1 MKFMDKFRC
10 IRAFSL
16 VEVVIAIFLLSGAAL
31 SVLSLTQ
38 TGFVA
43 QRRNQEI
50 ARGNLVIQA
59 VVAEMRLWATDIKN
73 FQGNWAPYNRTF
85 SPTGFPDY
93 QVRARSLSTGRPID
107 SPCAELETQWEP
119 TDGGKRTM
127 PNAIVPVEI
136 TVFWSSDPKDSV
148 SVITYVGEPRRDISN
163 IQFQVSGPS
172 PLSVP
177 QNGTSEYTVT
187 ARDPSGATYD
197 NLMFQ
202 WIPDARYLSATENAS
217 RDGRYFEVVR
227 DQIVTLPDVPPPLP
241 PAVSPITCYAR
252 YGGEYLN
259 ANVGGLEL
267 P

>member
-1 MKFMDKFRC
+1 MESPEKS
-10 IRAFSL
+10 RAFSL
-16 VEVVIAIFLLSGAAL
+16 VEVVIALFLLSGAAL

-59 VVAEMRLWATDIKN
+59 VVADMRLWAQDINN
-73 FQGNWAPYNRTF
+73 FQSAWTPYNRTF
-85 SPTGFPDY
+85 TPAGFPEY
-93 QVRARSLSTGRPID
+93 QVRARSLHTGRPLD

-119 TDGGKRTM
+119 TTRGKRTM

-136 TVFWSSDPKDSV
+136 TVFWSNDPRDSV
-148 SVITYVGEPRRDISN
+148 SVLTYVGEPRRD
-163 IQFQVSGPS
+163 VSSITYEVTGPA
-172 PLSVP
+172 PLSVS
-177 QNGTSEYTVT
+177 QDATSEYTIR
-187 ARDPSGATYD
+187 ARDSSGAYFD

-202 WIPDARYLSATENAS
+202 WIPDSRYLSITQNAK

-227 DQIVTLPDVPPPLP
+227 DRVVTLPDVPPPRP
-241 PAVSPITCYAR
+241 PAVSPINCYAK
-252 YGGEYLN
+252 YAGQDLII
-259 ANVGGLEL
+259 NVGGVEL